1 MAGRDDRARIEQ
13 IIGESLVKA
22 AHIILGARIYQSSR
36 ILSKPGAKS
45 WVRPAKAA
53 VFCKRIGVV
62 CRLRRV
68 ESPGCFPSILRPYKP
83 WLLQTQSS
91 CNWNASAKFTPFYL
105 AQLRSPDCKE
115 RAV

>member
-45 WVRPAKAA
+45 WVRPANATA
-53 VFCKRIGVV
+53 LCSCGVRRI
-62 CRLRRV
+62 R
-68 ESPGCFPSILRPYKP
+68 SPCCFLIIRRPYI
-83 WLLQTQSS
+83 
-91 CNWNASAKFTPFYL
+91 
-105 AQLRSPDCKE
+105 
-115 RAV
+115 